1 MWKMPY
7 PALEDKFTALAT
19 ISAGVDMP
27 LHQLAGQPAPRK
39 CLIDVTA
46 LTRAYYVG
54 PTRCYAQETA
64 AWPTDK
70 GGIILGLLA
79 AEITAVTGRDPAV
92 YYERLVA
99 RLGRSYSNRVD
110 SLATTEM
117 KEALKKIRPTS
128 IAEMTLAGDPILT
141 KTVNAS

>member
-1 MWKMPY
+1 MPY

-64 AWPTDK
+64 A
-70 GGIILGLLA
+70 
-79 AEITAVTGRDPAV
+79 
-92 YYERLVA
+92 
-99 RLGRSYSNRVD
+99 
-110 SLATTEM
+110 
-117 KEALKKIRPTS
+117 
-128 IAEMTLAGDPILT
+128 
-141 KTVNAS
+141 